1 MPITSTNNNRTN
13 PHIVIL
19 TRFSRWIQWSSRR
32 YTISSSYRLNDHCIS
47 GYGLVPTSDKTW
59 YGSRGR
65 QAIVNVYWSSD
76 NRSSNWAWCID
87 LWSVNV
93 ASIGVRELRS
103 EAAVGTNLPKDWAIN
118 HEQRR
123 YFIDPSSQ
131 YQNVSSSQ
139 HLHMSIICDHC
150 WSWAKIQQSLS
161 RYFADTCNLYS
172 LAHDTKVGIASRRT
186 ATAMVCKSNTKR

>member
-1 MPITSTNNNRTN
+1 M
-13 PHIVIL
+13 
-19 TRFSRWIQWSSRR
+19 
-32 YTISSSYRLNDHCIS
+32 
-47 GYGLVPTSDKTW
+47 
-59 YGSRGR
+59 
-65 QAIVNVYWSSD
+65 
-76 NRSSNWAWCID
+76 
-87 LWSVNV
+87 
-93 ASIGVRELRS
+93 RELRS

-186 ATAMVCKSNTKR
+186 ATAMVCKSNTKQWKSSYLIYNVTVVLTIKPSDPLEINSVCASSITLLTHYSPVAYPLQSYCTWFVSRRRWKYLCFH